1 MKKTLMSLALA
12 LLLLTAASCKKNET
26 SDVKIDFT
34 QSYED
39 AALALA
45 TAQQNYQEAV
55 ASKDP
60 ARIEAA
66 KKELQKAQDKYVES
80 KNVYVAE
87 GGTVK
92 AEYENNLATS
102 TQILGTSSSDIVSN
116 VIKKSDS
123 IITGKTNAQI
133 DNTAK
138 EIKDKVNT
146 EKAKL
151 VENANKTVA
160 DTKAAAEKA
169 KADLK
174 KRTEETK
181 KSANEEINKA
191 KDDLNKFLNK

>member
-12 LLLLTAASCKKNET
+12 GLLLTAVNCKKNDT

-66 KKELQKAQDKYVES
+66 KIELQKAQDKYVAS
-80 KNVYVAE
+80 KKVYVAE

-92 AEYENNLATS
+92 TEYENNLATS
-102 TQILGTSSSDIVSN
+102 TQILGNSSTGIVSN
-116 VIKKSDS
+116 AIKKTDS
-123 IITGKTNAQI
+123 LITGKTNAEI
-133 DNTAK
+133 DNAAK

-151 VENANKTVA
+151 VEDANKTVA

-174 KRTEETK
+174 KSTEETK
-181 KSANEEINKA
+181 KAANEKIDKA
-191 KDDLNKFLNK
+191 QKDLNDLFK

>member
-1 MKKTLMSLALA
+1 MKKTLLTLALA
-12 LLLLTAASCKKNET
+12 GLVLTANSCKKNET

-66 KKELQKAQDKYVES
+66 KIELQKAQDKYVES

-92 AEYENNLATS
+92 TEYENNLATS
-102 TQILGTSSSDIVSN
+102 TQILGNTSTGMVSN
-116 VIKKSDS
+116 AITKTDS
-123 IITGKTNAQI
+123 IITGRTNAEI

-151 VENANKTVA
+151 VEDANKTVA

-174 KRTEETK
+174 KSTEQTK
-181 KSANEEINKA
+181 KAANEKIDKA
-191 KDDLNKFLNK
+191 QKDLNDLFK

>member
-1 MKKTLMSLALA
+1 MSLALA
-12 LLLLTAASCKKNET
+12 GLLLTATSCKKNES

-39 AALALA
+39 AALALS
-45 TAQQNYQEAV
+45 TAQKKYDEAV
-55 ASKDP
+55 ASNDP
-60 ARIEAA
+60 VKIEAA
-66 KKELQKAQDKYVES
+66 RIELQKAQAKYVDS
-80 KNVYVAE
+80 KKVYVSE

-92 AEYENNLATS
+92 PEYETYLVTS
-102 TQILGTSSSDIVSN
+102 TQVLGTQKSDIVSN

-123 IITGKTNAQI
+123 IITGKANAEI
-133 DNTAK
+133 DSKAK

-151 VENANKTVA
+151 VEDANKTVA

-169 KADLK
+169 KSDLK
-174 KRTEETK
+174 KKTEETK

-191 KDDLNKFLNK
+191 KEGLNNLLGK

>member
-1 MKKTLMSLALA
+1 MKKTLLTLALA
-12 LLLLTAASCKKNET
+12 GLVLTANSCKKNET

-66 KKELQKAQDKYVES
+66 KIELQKAQDKYVES

-92 AEYENNLATS
+92 TEYENNLATS
-102 TQILGTSSSDIVSN
+102 TQILGNTSTGMVSN
-116 VIKKSDS
+116 AITKTDS
-123 IITGKTNAQI
+123 IITGRTNAEI

-151 VENANKTVA
+151 VEDANKTVA

-174 KRTEETK
+174 KSTEETK
-181 KSANEEINKA
+181 KAANEKIDKA
-191 KDDLNKFLNK
+191 QKDLNDLFK

>member
-12 LLLLTAASCKKNET
+12 GLLLTAASCKKNET
-26 SDVKIDFT
+26 SDVKIDLT
-34 QSYED
+34 KSYED

-66 KKELQKAQDKYVES
+66 KIELQKAQDKYVES
-80 KNVYVAE
+80 KKVYVAE

-92 AEYENNLATS
+92 TEYENNLATS
-102 TQILGTSSSDIVSN
+102 TQILGNSSTGIVSN
-116 VIKKSDS
+116 AIKKTDS
-123 IITGKTNAQI
+123 LITGKTNAEI
-133 DNTAK
+133 DNAAK

-151 VENANKTVA
+151 VEDANKKVSDA
-160 DTKAAAEKA
+160 KVEAEKV
-169 KADLK
+169 KADFK
-174 KRTEETK
+174 KSTEETK
-181 KSANEEINKA
+181 KAANEKIDKA
-191 KDDLNKFLNK
+191 QKDLNNLFK

>member
-1 MKKTLMSLALA
+1 MKKTLISLVLA
-12 LLLLTAASCKKNET
+12 GVLLTANSCKKNET

-55 ASKDP
+55 ESKDP

-66 KKELQKAQDKYVES
+66 KVELQKAQDKYVES
-80 KNVYVAE
+80 KKVYVAE

-102 TQILGTSSSDIVSN
+102 TQILGTPSSDIVSS

-123 IITGKTNAQI
+123 IITGKANAQI

-138 EIKDKVNT
+138 EIKDRVNT

-151 VENANKTVA
+151 VEDANKKVA
-160 DTKAAAEKA
+160 ETKVAAEKA
-169 KADLK
+169 TGDFK
-174 KRTEETK
+174 KRTEETQK
-181 KSANEEINKA
+181 AANEKIDKA
-191 KDDLNKFLNK
+191 QKDLNNLFK

>member
-12 LLLLTAASCKKNET
+12 GLLITATSCQKTET
-26 SDVKIDFT
+26 SEVKIDFT

-66 KKELQKAQDKYVES
+66 KIELQKAQDKYVES

-92 AEYENNLATS
+92 TEYENNLATS
-102 TQILGTSSSDIVSN
+102 TQILGNSSTGIVSN
-116 VIKKSDS
+116 AIKKTDS
-123 IITGKTNAQI
+123 IITGKTNAEI
-133 DNTAK
+133 DKTAN
-138 EIKDKVNT
+138 EIKDRVNT

-151 VENANKTVA
+151 VEDANKKVSDA
-160 DTKAAAEKA
+160 KVEVEKV
-169 KADLK
+169 KADFK
-174 KRTEETK
+174 KSTEETK
-181 KSANEEINKA
+181 KAANEKIDKA
-191 KDDLNKFLNK
+191 QKDLNDLFK

>member
-1 MKKTLMSLALA
+1 MKKTLLTLVLAGLV
-12 LLLLTAASCKKNET
+12 LTANSCKKNET

-66 KKELQKAQDKYVES
+66 KIELQKAQDKYVES

-92 AEYENNLATS
+92 TEYENNLATS
-102 TQILGTSSSDIVSN
+102 TQILGNTSTGMVSN
-116 VIKKSDS
+116 AIKKTDS
-123 IITGKTNAQI
+123 LITGRTNAEI

-151 VENANKTVA
+151 VEDANKTVA
-160 DTKAAAEKA
+160 DTKATAEKA

-174 KRTEETK
+174 KSTEETK
-181 KSANEEINKA
+181 KAANEKIDKA
-191 KDDLNKFLNK
+191 QKDLNDLFK

>member
-1 MKKTLMSLALA
+1 MKKTLLTLALA
-12 LLLLTAASCKKNET
+12 GIVMTANSCKKNDD
-26 SDVKIDFT
+26 SNVKIDFT

-45 TAQQNYQEAV
+45 NAQQNYQAAV
-55 ASKDP
+55 ASNDP

-66 KKELQKAQDKYVES
+66 KIELQKAQDKYVES
-80 KNVYVAE
+80 KSVYVAE

-102 TQILGTSSSDIVSN
+102 TQILGNTSTGIVNN
-116 VIKKSDS
+116 VIKRTDS
-123 IITGKTNAQI
+123 IITGKTNAEI

-138 EIKDKVNT
+138 EIKEKVNA

-151 VENANKTVA
+151 VEDANKKVSDA
-160 DTKAAAEKA
+160 KVEAEKV

-174 KRTEETK
+174 KSTEETK
-181 KSANEEINKA
+181 KAANEKIDKA
-191 KDDLNKFLNK
+191 QKDLNNLFK

>member
-1 MKKTLMSLALA
+1 MKKTLLTLALA
-12 LLLLTAASCKKNET
+12 GIVMTANSCKKNDD
-26 SDVKIDFT
+26 SNVKIDFT

-45 TAQQNYQEAV
+45 NAQQNYQAAV
-55 ASKDP
+55 ASNDP

-66 KKELQKAQDKYVES
+66 KIELQKAQDKYVES
-80 KNVYVAE
+80 KSVYVAE

-102 TQILGTSSSDIVSN
+102 TQILGNTSPGIVSN
-116 VIKKSDS
+116 VIKRTDS
-123 IITGKTNAQI
+123 IITGKTNAEI

-138 EIKDKVNT
+138 EIKEKVNA

-151 VENANKTVA
+151 VEDANKKVSDA
-160 DTKAAAEKA
+160 KVEAEKV

-174 KRTEETK
+174 KSTEETK
-181 KSANEEINKA
+181 KAANEKIDKA
-191 KDDLNKFLNK
+191 QKDLNNLFK

>member
-1 MKKTLMSLALA
+1 MKKILLTLALTGIV
-12 LLLLTAASCKKNET
+12 LTANSCKKNDA

-45 TAQQNYQEAV
+45 TAQQNYEAAV
-55 ASKDP
+55 ASNDP

-66 KKELQKAQDKYVES
+66 KIELQKAQDKYVES
-80 KNVYVAE
+80 KKVYVAE

-102 TQILGTSSSDIVSN
+102 TQILGNTSTGIVSN
-116 VIKKSDS
+116 AIKRTDS
-123 IITGKTNAQI
+123 IITGKTNAEI

-138 EIKDKVNT
+138 EIKDNINA

-151 VENANKTVA
+151 VEDANKKVSDA
-160 DTKAAAEKA
+160 KVEAEKV

-174 KRTEETK
+174 KSAEETQK
-181 KSANEEINKA
+181 ATNEKIDKA
-191 KDDLNKFLNK
+191 QKDLNDLFK

>member
-12 LLLLTAASCKKNET
+12 GLLLTATSCKKNET
-26 SDVKIDFT
+26 SNLKIDFT

-66 KKELQKAQDKYVES
+66 KIELQKAQDKYVES
-80 KNVYVAE
+80 KKVYVAE

-92 AEYENNLATS
+92 TEYENNLATS
-102 TQILGTSSSDIVSN
+102 TQILGNSSTGIVSN
-116 VIKKSDS
+116 AIKKTDS
-123 IITGKTNAQI
+123 LITGKTNAEI
-133 DNTAK
+133 DNAAK

-151 VENANKTVA
+151 VEDANKTVA

-169 KADLK
+169 KTDLK
-174 KRTEETK
+174 KSTEETK
-181 KSANEEINKA
+181 KAANEKIDKA
-191 KDDLNKFLNK
+191 QKDLNNLFK

>member
-1 MKKTLMSLALA
+1 MKKTLLTLALA
-12 LLLLTAASCKKNET
+12 GLVLTANSCKKNET

-66 KKELQKAQDKYVES
+66 KIELQKAQDKYVES

-92 AEYENNLATS
+92 TEYENNLATS
-102 TQILGTSSSDIVSN
+102 TQILGNTSTGMVSN
-116 VIKKSDS
+116 VIKKTDS
-123 IITGKTNAQI
+123 IITGRTNAEI

-138 EIKDKVNT
+138 EIKEKVNT

-151 VENANKTVA
+151 VEDANKTVA

-174 KRTEETK
+174 KSTEETK
-181 KSANEEINKA
+181 KAANEKIDNAQK
-191 KDDLNKFLNK
+191 DLNDLFK

>member
-1 MKKTLMSLALA
+1 MKKTLLTLALA
-12 LLLLTAASCKKNET
+12 GLVLTANSCKKNET

-66 KKELQKAQDKYVES
+66 KIELQKAQDKYVES

-92 AEYENNLATS
+92 TEYENNLATS
-102 TQILGTSSSDIVSN
+102 TQILGNTSTGMVSN
-116 VIKKSDS
+116 AITKTDS
-123 IITGKTNAQI
+123 IITGRKNAEI

-151 VENANKTVA
+151 VEDANKTVA

-174 KRTEETK
+174 KSTEETK
-181 KSANEEINKA
+181 KAANEKIDKA
-191 KDDLNKFLNK
+191 QKDLNDLFK

>member
-1 MKKTLMSLALA
+1 MKKTLISLALA
-12 LLLLTAASCKKNET
+12 GLLLTAESCKKNDT

-66 KKELQKAQDKYVES
+66 KIELQKAQDKYVES
-80 KNVYVAE
+80 KKVYVAE

-92 AEYENNLATS
+92 TEYENNLATS
-102 TQILGTSSSDIVSN
+102 TQILGNTSTGIVSSA
-116 VIKKSDS
+116 IKKTDS
-123 IITGKTNAQI
+123 IITGKTNAEI
-133 DNTAK
+133 DKTAN

-151 VENANKTVA
+151 VEDANKTVA

-174 KRTEETK
+174 KSTEETK
-181 KSANEEINKA
+181 KAANEKIDKA
-191 KDDLNKFLNK
+191 QKDLNNLFK

>member
-1 MKKTLMSLALA
+1 MKKTLLTLALA
-12 LLLLTAASCKKNET
+12 GIVMTANSCKKNND
-26 SDVKIDFT
+26 SNVKIDFT

-45 TAQQNYQEAV
+45 TAQQNYQAAV
-55 ASKDP
+55 ASNDP

-66 KKELQKAQDKYVES
+66 KIELQKAQDKYVES
-80 KNVYVAE
+80 KSIYVAE

-102 TQILGTSSSDIVSN
+102 TQILGNTSTGIVN
-116 VIKKSDS
+116 NAIKRTDS
-123 IITGKTNAQI
+123 IITGKANAEI

-138 EIKDKVNT
+138 EIKEKVNA

-151 VENANKTVA
+151 VEDANKKVSDA
-160 DTKAAAEKA
+160 KVEAEKV

-174 KRTEETK
+174 KSTEETK
-181 KSANEEINKA
+181 KAANEKIDKA
-191 KDDLNKFLNK
+191 QKDLNNLFK

>member
-1 MKKTLMSLALA
+1 MKKTLLTLALA
-12 LLLLTAASCKKNET
+12 GIVMTANSCKKNDT
-26 SDVKIDFT
+26 ANVKIDFT

-45 TAQQNYQEAV
+45 TAQQNYQAAV
-55 ASKDP
+55 ASNDP
-60 ARIEAA
+60 ARIESA
-66 KKELQKAQDKYVES
+66 KIELQKAQDKYVES

-102 TQILGTSSSDIVSN
+102 TKILGNTSSGIVSN
-116 VIKKSDS
+116 AIKKTDS
-123 IITGKTNAQI
+123 IITGKTNAEI

-138 EIKDKVNT
+138 EIKDKVNA

-151 VENANKTVA
+151 VEDANKKVSDA
-160 DTKAAAEKA
+160 KVEAEKV

-174 KRTEETK
+174 KSTEETK
-181 KSANEEINKA
+181 KAANERIDKA
-191 KDDLNKFLNK
+191 QKDLNNLFK

>member
-12 LLLLTAASCKKNET
+12 GLLLTATSCKKNET
-26 SDVKIDFT
+26 SNVKIDFT

-45 TAQQNYQEAV
+45 TAQQNYKEAV

-66 KKELQKAQDKYVES
+66 KIELQKAQDKYVES
-80 KNVYVAE
+80 KKVYVAE

-92 AEYENNLATS
+92 TEYENNLATS
-102 TQILGTSSSDIVSN
+102 TQILGNSSTGIVSN
-116 VIKKSDS
+116 AIKRTDS
-123 IITGKTNAQI
+123 LITGKTNAEI
-133 DNTAK
+133 DNAAK

-151 VENANKTVA
+151 VEDANKTVA

-174 KRTEETK
+174 KSTEETK
-181 KSANEEINKA
+181 KAANEKIDKA
-191 KDDLNKFLNK
+191 QKDLNDLFK

>member
-12 LLLLTAASCKKNET
+12 GLLLTAYNCKKNET

-39 AALALA
+39 AAFALA

-66 KKELQKAQDKYVES
+66 KIELQKAQDKYVES
-80 KNVYVAE
+80 KKVYVAE

-92 AEYENNLATS
+92 TEYENNLATS
-102 TQILGTSSSDIVSN
+102 TQILGNSSTGVVSN
-116 VIKKSDS
+116 AIRKTDS
-123 IITGKTNAQI
+123 IITGKTNAEI
-133 DNTAK
+133 DKTAN

-146 EKAKL
+146 EKARL
-151 VENANKTVA
+151 VEDANKKVSDA
-160 DTKAAAEKA
+160 KVEAEKV
-169 KADLK
+169 KADFK
-174 KRTEETK
+174 KSTEETK
-181 KSANEEINKA
+181 KAANEKIDKA
-191 KDDLNKFLNK
+191 QKDLNNLFK

>member
-1 MKKTLMSLALA
+1 MKKTLISLALA
-12 LLLLTAASCKKNET
+12 GLLLTANSCKKSET

>member
-1 MKKTLMSLALA
+1 MKKTLLTLALA
-12 LLLLTAASCKKNET
+12 GIVMTANSCKKNDT
-26 SDVKIDFT
+26 ANVKIDFT

-45 TAQQNYQEAV
+45 TAQQNYQAAV
-55 ASKDP
+55 ASNDP
-60 ARIEAA
+60 ARIESA
-66 KKELQKAQDKYVES
+66 KIELQKAQDKYVES

-102 TQILGTSSSDIVSN
+102 TQILGNTSSGIVSN
-116 VIKKSDS
+116 AIKKTDS
-123 IITGKTNAQI
+123 IITGKTNAEI

-138 EIKDKVNT
+138 EIKDKVNA

-151 VENANKTVA
+151 VEDANKKVSDA
-160 DTKAAAEKA
+160 KVEAEKV

-174 KRTEETK
+174 KSTEETK
-181 KSANEEINKA
+181 KAANERIDKA
-191 KDDLNKFLNK
+191 QKDLNNLFK

>member
-12 LLLLTAASCKKNET
+12 GLLLTANSCKKNET

-66 KKELQKAQDKYVES
+66 KVELQKAQDKYVES
-80 KNVYVAE
+80 KKVYVAE

-92 AEYENNLATS
+92 AEYENNLVTS
-102 TQILGTSSSDIVSN
+102 TQILSTPSSDIVSS

-123 IITGKTNAQI
+123 IITGKANAQI

-138 EIKDKVNT
+138 EIKDRVNT

-151 VENANKTVA
+151 VEDANKKVA
-160 DTKAAAEKA
+160 ETKVAAEKA
-169 KADLK
+169 TGDFK
-174 KRTEETK
+174 KRTEETQK
-181 KSANEEINKA
+181 AANEKIDKA
-191 KDDLNKFLNK
+191 QKDLNNLFK

>member
-1 MKKTLMSLALA
+1 MALA
-12 LLLLTAASCKKNET
+12 GLVLTANSCKKNET

-66 KKELQKAQDKYVES
+66 KIELQKAQDKYVES

-92 AEYENNLATS
+92 TEYENNLATS
-102 TQILGTSSSDIVSN
+102 TQILGNTSTGMVSN
-116 VIKKSDS
+116 AIKKTDS
-123 IITGKTNAQI
+123 LITGRTNAEI

-151 VENANKTVA
+151 VEDANKTVA
-160 DTKAAAEKA
+160 DTKATAEKA

-174 KRTEETK
+174 KSTEETK
-181 KSANEEINKA
+181 KAANEKIDKA
-191 KDDLNKFLNK
+191 QKDLNDLFK

>member
-1 MKKTLMSLALA
+1 MKKILLTLALA
-12 LLLLTAASCKKNET
+12 GIVMTANSCKKNDD
-26 SDVKIDFT
+26 SNVKIDFT

-45 TAQQNYQEAV
+45 NAQQNYQAAV
-55 ASKDP
+55 ASNDP

-66 KKELQKAQDKYVES
+66 KIELQKAQDKYVES
-80 KNVYVAE
+80 KSVYVAE

-102 TQILGTSSSDIVSN
+102 TQILGNTSTGIVNN
-116 VIKKSDS
+116 VIKRTDS
-123 IITGKTNAQI
+123 IITGKTNAEI

-138 EIKDKVNT
+138 EIKEKVNA

-151 VENANKTVA
+151 VEDANKKVSDA
-160 DTKAAAEKA
+160 KVEAEKV

-174 KRTEETK
+174 KSTEETK
-181 KSANEEINKA
+181 KAANEKIDKA
-191 KDDLNKFLNK
+191 QTDLNNLFK

>member
-1 MKKTLMSLALA
+1 MKKILLTLALA
-12 LLLLTAASCKKNET
+12 GIVMTANSCKKNDD
-26 SDVKIDFT
+26 SNVKIDFT

-45 TAQQNYQEAV
+45 NAQQNYQAAV
-55 ASKDP
+55 ASNDP

-66 KKELQKAQDKYVES
+66 KIELQKAQDKYVES
-80 KNVYVAE
+80 KSVYVAE

-102 TQILGTSSSDIVSN
+102 TQILGNTSTGIVNN
-116 VIKKSDS
+116 VIKRTDS
-123 IITGKTNAQI
+123 IITGKTNAEI

-138 EIKDKVNT
+138 EIKEKVNA

-151 VENANKTVA
+151 VEDANKKVSDA
-160 DTKAAAEKA
+160 KVEAEKV

-174 KRTEETK
+174 KSTEETK
-181 KSANEEINKA
+181 KAANEKIDKA
-191 KDDLNKFLNK
+191 QKDLNNLFK

>member
-1 MKKTLMSLALA
+1 MKKTLLTLALA
-12 LLLLTAASCKKNET
+12 GIVMTANSCKKNDT
-26 SDVKIDFT
+26 ANVKIDFT

-45 TAQQNYQEAV
+45 TAQQNYQAAV
-55 ASKDP
+55 ASNDP
-60 ARIEAA
+60 ARIESA
-66 KKELQKAQDKYVES
+66 KIELQKAQDKYVES

-102 TQILGTSSSDIVSN
+102 TKILGNTSSGIVSN
-116 VIKKSDS
+116 AIKKTDS
-123 IITGKTNAQI
+123 IITGKTNAEI

-138 EIKDKVNT
+138 EIKNKVNA

-151 VENANKTVA
+151 VEDANKKVSDA
-160 DTKAAAEKA
+160 KVEAEKV

-174 KRTEETK
+174 KSTEETK
-181 KSANEEINKA
+181 KAANERIDKA
-191 KDDLNKFLNK
+191 QKDLNNLFK

>member
-1 MKKTLMSLALA
+1 MKKTLLTLALA
-12 LLLLTAASCKKNET
+12 GIVMTANSCKKNDD
-26 SDVKIDFT
+26 SNVKIDFT

-45 TAQQNYQEAV
+45 NAQQNYQAAV
-55 ASKDP
+55 ASNDP

-66 KKELQKAQDKYVES
+66 KIELQKAQDKYVES
-80 KNVYVAE
+80 KSVYVAE

-102 TQILGTSSSDIVSN
+102 TQILGNTSTGIVNN
-116 VIKKSDS
+116 VIKRTDS
-123 IITGKTNAQI
+123 IITGKTNAEI

-138 EIKDKVNT
+138 EIKEKVNA

-151 VENANKTVA
+151 VEDANKKVSDA
-160 DTKAAAEKA
+160 KVEAEKV

-174 KRTEETK
+174 KSTEETK
-181 KSANEEINKA
+181 KAANEKIDKA
-191 KDDLNKFLNK
+191 QTDLNNLFK

>member
-1 MKKTLMSLALA
+1 MKKTLLTLALA
-12 LLLLTAASCKKNET
+12 GLVLTANSCKKNET

-66 KKELQKAQDKYVES
+66 KIELQKAQDKYVES

-92 AEYENNLATS
+92 TEYENNLATS
-102 TQILGTSSSDIVSN
+102 TQILGNTSTGMVSN
-116 VIKKSDS
+116 AIKKTDS
-123 IITGKTNAQI
+123 LITGRTNAEI

-151 VENANKTVA
+151 VEDANKTVA
-160 DTKAAAEKA
+160 DTKATAEKA

-174 KRTEETK
+174 KSTEETK
-181 KSANEEINKA
+181 KAANEKIDKA
-191 KDDLNKFLNK
+191 QKDLNDLFK

>member
-1 MKKTLMSLALA
+1 MKKTLLTLALA
-12 LLLLTAASCKKNET
+12 GLVLTANSCKKNET

-66 KKELQKAQDKYVES
+66 KIELQKAQDKYVES

-92 AEYENNLATS
+92 TEYENNLATS
-102 TQILGTSSSDIVSN
+102 TQILGNTSTGMVSN
-116 VIKKSDS
+116 AINKTDS
-123 IITGKTNAQI
+123 IITGKTNAEI

-151 VENANKTVA
+151 VEDANKTVA

-169 KADLK
+169 KSDLK
-174 KRTEETK
+174 KSTEETK
-181 KSANEEINKA
+181 KAANEKIDKA
-191 KDDLNKFLNK
+191 QKDLNDLFK

>member
-1 MKKTLMSLALA
+1 MKKTLLTLALA
-12 LLLLTAASCKKNET
+12 GLVLTANSCKKNET

-66 KKELQKAQDKYVES
+66 KIELQKAQDKYVES

-92 AEYENNLATS
+92 TEYENNLATS
-102 TQILGTSSSDIVSN
+102 TQILGNTSTGMVSN
-116 VIKKSDS
+116 AIKKTDS
-123 IITGKTNAQI
+123 IITGRTNAEI

-151 VENANKTVA
+151 VEDANKTVA

-169 KADLK
+169 KSDLK
-174 KRTEETK
+174 KSTEETK
-181 KSANEEINKA
+181 KAANEKIDKA
-191 KDDLNKFLNK
+191 QKDLNDLFK